1 MIKKITTRSADE
13 TEELGVTLGRNLRGG
28 EVIELTSDLGGGKTT
43 LTRGIAR
50 GAGSKDSVSSPT
62 FTISN
67 AYQAGRLTIQ
77 HFDFYRLPDAGLME
91 FELEDTIGASDQ
103 VVVVEWSDV
112 VSHVLPE
119 DRVTIHLQAKSDDS
133 RDLTISYPEDRA
145 YLVEQL

>member
-1 MIKKITTRSADE
+1 MIKKISTKSADQ
-13 TEELGVTLGRNLRGG
+13 TEELGVKLGRNLRGG

-50 GAGSKDSVSSPT
+50 GAGSKDAVSSPT

-67 AYQAGRLTIQ
+67 RYDAGRLTIQ

-91 FELEDTIGASDQ
+91 YELEDTVGADDQ
-103 VVVVEWSDV
+103 VVIVEWSDI

-119 DRVTIHLQAKSDDS
+119 DRVTIHLQATSDNG
-133 RDLTISYPEDRA
+133 RDLTLSIPDGRT
-145 YLVEQL
+145 YLVEGL